1 MSSAQRNLATSLL
14 AGGGL
19 LAFLSQI
26 TQVALPLGER
36 KAPVILMF
44 CGLFIYFLGVLTS
57 RNEAFS
63 TKLERIFTKLS
74 LRLNV
79 ENWQV
84 AAILVS
90 ILFSTLA
97 HFASGDTDK
106 MVSPFAAWAAWLIGI
121 GACVAGCWKTNDLD
135 LRSKWKTFAFAL
147 GLALLAFPLRALATN
162 SIPIILNGDE
172 ASAGIYG
179 INFME
184 GKANNIFSVGW
195 YAFPGLYFL
204 IPAASISLLG
214 NTTAALRIPSAIAG
228 ALTIGAIYLSGRTMF
243 DKRTG
248 LIAALALTGFHFHI
262 HFSRIGLNNIWDGL
276 FFATTIGT
284 AWYAWEKENRTAYI
298 LSGLGMG
305 LSQYFYPSSRVL
317 LALVF
322 GGIFISGI
330 FNFTK
335 LKRSFANLGLMAWI
349 TAVVVLP
356 LAWYY
361 FRYPEQYF
369 APLERVSIL
378 GSWLDNEIQITNQP
392 AWRILL
398 KQMVLG
404 VQAFT
409 FIPLQHWY
417 RPEVPFLRPLYAGVF
432 ILGLVYII
440 SKPKES
446 RSIFLLLWL
455 VIYILLGGLSESTPA
470 AQRYVAAVP
479 LCILILA
486 HGLGETGNL
495 IERLWQ
501 KPAKW
506 VTVALVGITI
516 LLAVDDLNFYFN
528 KYTPHTVVEFN
539 RNEGVTA
546 QEIANELQDKPK
558 GTQVFFMSNPI
569 MGYYSIPSIP
579 YLAPQVEGIDVLQPW
594 GAPENP
600 VPTSDHLIFIFHPSN
615 TADLQAVQDT
625 YPGGKLHEKKGVDG
639 ETMYWFYEYEAGS

>member
-1 MSSAQRNLATSLL
+1 MSSSQRNLATCLL

-19 LAFLSQI
+19 LAFFSQI
-26 TQVALPLGER
+26 AQVALPLGER
-36 KAPVILMF
+36 SAPVILMF
-44 CGLFIYFLGVLTS
+44 CGLLFYLLGVLTS
-57 RNEAFS
+57 RNENVSAR
-63 TKLERIFTKLS
+63 LERALS
-74 LRLNV
+74 KPSHWLNI
-79 ENWQV
+79 EPWQV
-84 AAILVS
+84 MAILIS
-90 ILFSTLA
+90 IFFPILA
-97 HFASGDTDK
+97 HFAAGDTEK
-106 MVSPFAAWAAWLIGI
+106 MISPFVAWAAWLTGI
-121 GACVAGCWKTNDLD
+121 GACLIGCWNPNSLD
-135 LRSKWKTFAFAL
+135 LRSRWKTFAIAL
-147 GLALLAFPLRALATN
+147 GLALLALPFRAIATN

-179 INFME
+179 IAFME

-228 ALTIGAIYLSGRTMF
+228 ALTVGGVYLSGRAMF

-276 FFATTIGT
+276 FFAVTVGA
-284 AWYAWEKENRTAYI
+284 AWYAWEKESRTAYI

-305 LSQYFYPSSRVL
+305 FSQYFYPSSRVL
-317 LALVF
+317 LILVF
-322 GGIFISGI
+322 GGIFISGL
-330 FNFTK
+330 FNFNR
-335 LKRSFANLGLMAWI
+335 LKRSFANIGVMTWTI
-349 TAVVVLP
+349 AVVVLP

-361 FRYPEQYF
+361 FRYPEQYL

-378 GSWLDNEIQITNQP
+378 GSWLENEIQITGLP
-392 AWRILL
+392 AWRILM

-404 VQAFT
+404 IQAFT

-440 SKPKES
+440 SKPRES
-446 RSIFLLLWL
+446 KSIFLLLWL
-455 VIYILLGGLSESTPA
+455 VIYVLLGGLSESTPA
-470 AQRYVAAVP
+470 AQRYVAAAP
-479 LCILILA
+479 LSILILA

-506 VTVALVGITI
+506 VTVALLGITV
-516 LLAVDDLNFYFN
+516 LLAADDINFYFN
-528 KYTPHTVVEFN
+528 KYTPHTVLEFG

-546 QEIANELQDKPK
+546 QQIANELQDKPK
-558 GTQVFFMSNPI
+558 GTQVFFMGNPV

-579 YLAPQVEGIDVLQPW
+579 YLAAQVEGFDIVQPW
-594 GAPENP
+594 GSAGNP

-615 TADLQAVQDT
+615 TTDLQAVQDA

-639 ETMYWFYEYEAGS
+639 ETMYWMYEYEAGS